1 MPSPPRSKPPT
12 KKPARPA
19 RAKTPV
25 DKAQRDQETRAKVQR
40 YRDRMR
46 AQGMRPIQI
55 WVPDVRSEAFRKE
68 AHRQSLAVTQSPHAA
83 QDQAFID
90 SISEWNDE

>member
-1 MPSPPRSKPPT
+1 MPSPPRSKTPT
-12 KKPARPA
+12 KKPVKRA
-19 RAKTPV
+19 RAKAAGEKP
-25 DKAQRDQETRAKVQR
+25 QEASRAKVQR

-46 AQGMRPIQI
+46 AQGFRPIQI

-68 AHRQSLAVTQSPHAA
+68 ARRQSLAVAQSPHEKD
-83 QDQAFID
+83 DQAFVD